1 MEDICVSLKTT
12 DDELIRSHDGP
23 PNTTAVTLLGNA
35 AQNETSQVVV
45 ALQPL
50 LRLMRPG
57 DYLTSNFSHDVMRL
71 ILVAGAK
78 MKPITEVM
86 EKLKAPWVTMHLRP
100 H

>member
-1 MEDICVSLKTT
+1 MEEICVSLKTT

-35 AQNETSQVVV
+35 AQNETFQVVV

-78 MKPITEVM
+78 NETHYGCNGKNRE
-86 EKLKAPWVTMHLRP
+86 LLD
-100 H
+100 

>member
-35 AQNETSQVVV
+35 AQNETFQVVV

-57 DYLTSNFSHDVMRL
+57 DYLTSNFSHDVMS
-71 ILVAGAK
+71 IISAAGAK
-78 MKPITEVM
+78 MKSIMDVM
-86 EKLKAPWVTMHLRP
+86 ERTDCIFSVDVGV
-100 H
+100 

>member
-1 MEDICVSLKTT
+1 MGEICVSLKTT
-12 DDELIRSHDGP
+12 DDERIRGHDGP

-35 AQNETSQVVV
+35 AQNETFQVVV

-57 DYLTSNFSHDVMRL
+57 DYLTSNFSHDIMRL

-78 MKPITEVM
+78 MKPIMDVLERT
-86 EKLKAPWVTMHLRP
+86 
-100 H
+100 